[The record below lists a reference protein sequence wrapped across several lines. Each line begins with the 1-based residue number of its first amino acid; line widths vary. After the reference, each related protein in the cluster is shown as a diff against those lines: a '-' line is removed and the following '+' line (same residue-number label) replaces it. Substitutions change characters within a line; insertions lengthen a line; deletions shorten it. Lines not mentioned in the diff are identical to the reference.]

1 ELLSHMV
8 VKQALQIFEV
18 FEVFLGFRFTPD
30 LRHFRRALDSW
41 ACRSTLGFRHRTS
54 IPSAVKQSY
63 GKHDPQP
70 RQRRMILNF
79 SVGDRQC
86 QQEAQ
91 ACQGSVK
98 SHRKGSLPPPTLT
111 PLPGAGGEGPP
122 LISLSF
128 MPRPPD
134 SLEATRPVLAA
145 IGALEPEL
153 ARAGDQEL
161 RDKAG
166 ALRRQAREGAL
177 L

>member
-1 ELLSHMV
+1 
-8 VKQALQIFEV
+8 
-18 FEVFLGFRFTPD
+18 
-30 LRHFRRALDSW
+30 
-41 ACRSTLGFRHRTS
+41 
-54 IPSAVKQSY
+54 
-63 GKHDPQP
+63 
-70 RQRRMILNF
+70 
-79 SVGDRQC
+79 
-86 QQEAQ
+86 QEAQ

-177 L
+177 LETLLPECFALVREIARRVLGERPYDVQMLAGIALSRGKLVEMQTGEGKTLAAVAPVALNALTGRGVHVLT